1 MLREAVW
8 QAEVVLR
15 QSVLPAEA
23 LLRSEAQEV
32 LRPEAQ
38 DVLCQEEV
46 LLPHALRLRPVR
58 RPAWHVLL
66 WLPLEV
72 RLRCQTQDLLRPQED
87 LLRQEEL
94 WLPLAL
100 RS

>member
-23 LLRSEAQEV
+23 LLHPEAQEV
-32 LRPEAQ
+32 LHPKAQEVLHPEAQEVLHPEAQ

-46 LLPHALRLRPVR
+46 LLPRA
-58 RPAWHVLL
+58 
-66 WLPLEV
+66 
-72 RLRCQTQDLLRPQED
+72 
-87 LLRQEEL
+87 
-94 WLPLAL
+94 
-100 RS
+100 